1 MANVQSD
8 HHSLFTPR
16 FLKESDT
23 GTDALPVVIESG
35 KEEERAL
42 DFLPEDTVVASVLTS
57 LSLSLFAVIQVL
69 TSSRHFGV
77 ERRSG
82 I

>member
-35 KEEERAL
+35 KQEERAL
-42 DFLPEDTVVASVLTS
+42 DYQRIQS
-57 LSLSLFAVIQVL
+57 LL
-69 TSSRHFGV
+69 
-77 ERRSG
+77 RS
-82 I
+82 